1 MPDYSKGKIY
11 VIRSPNTPEVFIG
24 ATTRSLSSALHS
36 HSTSNSTKARII
48 VLAGEAYIE
57 LLEDYPCARKEI
69 LNRRT
74 GELVRATA
82 NCVNKFVPG
91 LTVDERIADRQAQ
104 YQAGYAAV

>member
-11 VIRSPNTPEVFIG
+11 IIRSPNTPEVFIG

-36 HSTSNSTKARII
+36 HSTSNSTKARIV
-48 VLAGEAYIE
+48 VLAGDPYIE

-91 LTVDERIADRQAQ
+91 LTVEERIADIEAK
-104 YQAGYAAV
+104 YQARYAAI